1 MTVQLW
7 GLLIGGVLPAL
18 LFGIA
23 GVFSKTS
30 SDAGMPVGLHLVF
43 IGLAV
48 SATGLLCNL
57 VMPGKIPSAWA
68 IASSS
73 MMGAFWA
80 TGIGCLVFA
89 LIRYQTPLAKLVPL
103 YNMNTLVTVGL
114 ALGIFAEWQGLNVLQ
129 LLLGAILIILGG
141 VLVSVA

>member
-1 MTVQLW
+1 MSVQLL
-7 GLLIGGVLPAL
+7 GLVVGGFLPAL

-30 SDAGMPVGLHLVF
+30 GDAGMPVGLHLVF
-43 IGLAV
+43 IDLAV
-48 SATGLLCNL
+48 SATGLLCDL
-57 VMPGKIPSAWA
+57 LMPGKVPSAWA

-80 TGIGCLVFA
+80 AGIGCLVFA
-89 LIRYQTPLAKLVPL
+89 LIHYQMPLAKLVPL

-114 ALGIFAEWQGLNVLQ
+114 ALIIFAEWQGLNAVQ
-129 LLLGAILIILGG
+129 LLLGAVLILLGG
-141 VLVSVA
+141 VLVSLA